1 MFIQDLRSILILSI
15 SAAVAVAISTGV
27 RAGEE
32 EDFTVVFGK
41 SEFGKRCAVCH
52 GPDGVGD
59 GPLADLLLQPPPDLT
74 KISQRNNGKFPILDI
89 YQAIDGR
96 RGLRAHGT
104 MDMPIW
110 GNYYKAEVSEDLRTP
125 HDVNY
130 EEIVHGR
137 ILALVYYIQSI
148 QVE

>member
-1 MFIQDLRSILILSI
+1 MSIANFRSILIPSLLL
-15 SAAVAVAISTGV
+15 SAALCVTTGV
-27 RAGEE
+27 RAQD
-32 EDFTVVFGK
+32 EDFSVTFGK
-41 SEFGKRCAVCH
+41 TEFGKRCAVCH
-52 GPDGVGD
+52 GLTGAGE
-59 GPLADLLLQPPPDLT
+59 GALADMLNEAPPDLT
-74 KISQRNNGKFPILDI
+74 KISQRNNGKFPVLDV

-104 MDMPIW
+104 SEMPLW
-110 GNYYKAEVSEDLRTP
+110 GDYYNRDAGERLRVP

-137 ILALVYYIQSI
+137 VLALVYYLQSI

>member
-1 MFIQDLRSILILSI
+1 MPLSNFRSVFASILALSFTCGFA
-15 SAAVAVAISTGV
+15 SG
-27 RAGEE
+27 AGAQE
-32 EDFTVVFGK
+32 EDYTVTLGK

-52 GPDGVGD
+52 GVEGAGD
-59 GPLADLLLQPPPDLT
+59 GPVAELLQQPPANLRE
-74 KISQRNNGKFPILDI
+74 ISKRNNGKFPILDV

-104 MDMPIW
+104 QEMPLW
-110 GNYYKAEVSEDLRTP
+110 GDYYNRDAGERLRVP

-137 ILALVYYIQSI
+137 ILALVYYIQSL

>member
-1 MFIQDLRSILILSI
+1 MLIKNLCSILNLSI
-15 SAAVAVAISTGV
+15 SAAVALTISTGV
-27 RAGEE
+27 YASEE
-32 EDFTVVFGK
+32 EDFTVAFGK

-52 GPDGVGD
+52 GPGGVGD

-74 KISQRNNGKFPILDI
+74 KISQRNNGKFPVLDI

-110 GNYYKAEVSEDLRTP
+110 GNYYRLDAQENVRAP
-125 HDVNY
+125 HDVSY

-137 ILALVYYIQSI
+137 ILALVYYLQSI
-148 QVE
+148 QAD

>member
-1 MFIQDLRSILILSI
+1 MSIKNFRSILILSI
-15 SAAVAVAISTGV
+15 SAAVVVAVSTGV
-27 RAGEE
+27 RAAEE
-32 EDFTVVFGK
+32 EDFTVAFGK

-52 GPDGVGD
+52 GAEGVGD

-74 KISQRNNGKFPILDI
+74 KISQRNNGKYPVLDI

-104 MDMPIW
+104 LDMPIW
-110 GNYYKAEVSEDLRTP
+110 GNYYRVDASEQLRAP

-137 ILALVYYIQSI
+137 ILALVYYLQSI

>member
-1 MFIQDLRSILILSI
+1 MLITNFRSILALSVAASVALCI
-15 SAAVAVAISTGV
+15 SAGV

-32 EDFTVVFGK
+32 DFTVTFGK
-41 SEFGKRCAVCH
+41 AEFGKHCAVCH
-52 GPDGVGD
+52 GLNGMGD
-59 GPLADLLLQPPPDLT
+59 GALADLLTLPPPDLT

-104 MDMPIW
+104 MEMPLW
-110 GNYYKAEVSEDLRTP
+110 GNYYKRDASETLHGP
-125 HDVNY
+125 HEVNY

-137 ILALVYYIQSI
+137 ILALVYYLQSI

>member
-1 MFIQDLRSILILSI
+1 MLTTNFRSILGLSI
-15 SAAVAVAISTGV
+15 SVAVLLCMSTGV
-27 RAGEE
+27 RAAE
-32 EDFTVVFGK
+32 EDFTISFGK
-41 SEFGKRCAVCH
+41 SEFAKRCAVCH
-52 GPDGVGD
+52 GPNGAGD
-59 GPLADLLLQPPPDLT
+59 GPLAELLTQPPPDLT

-89 YQAIDGR
+89 YQSIDGR
-96 RGLRAHGT
+96 RGVRAHGT

-110 GNYYKAEVSEDLRTP
+110 GNYYRGDAEEKVRSP

-137 ILALVYYIQSI
+137 ILALVYYLQSI

>member
-1 MFIQDLRSILILSI
+1 MLTIELRSILTLG
-15 SAAVAVAISTGV
+15 VAVALCISTGI
-27 RAGEE
+27 RAAD
-32 EDFTVVFGK
+32 EDFTVKFGK
-41 SEFGKRCAVCH
+41 SEFGERCAVCH
-52 GPDGVGD
+52 GTEAKGD
-59 GPLADLLLQPPPDLT
+59 GALADLLTLPPPDLT

-104 MDMPIW
+104 MEMPLW
-110 GNYYKAEVSEDLRTP
+110 GNYYKREASEIPSGP

-137 ILALVYYIQSI
+137 ILALVYYLQSI
-148 QVE
+148 QEE